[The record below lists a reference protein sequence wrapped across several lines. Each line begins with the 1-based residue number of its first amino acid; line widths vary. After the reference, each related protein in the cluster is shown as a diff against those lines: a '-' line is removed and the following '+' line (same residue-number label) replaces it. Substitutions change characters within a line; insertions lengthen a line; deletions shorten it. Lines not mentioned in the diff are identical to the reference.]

1 MPYRGDLFGDTMFR
15 HALSVDRLHV
25 LIEVRNDLIS
35 SEKEQLIWGT
45 KLAHAI
51 NSVKQEIDR

>member
-1 MPYRGDLFGDTMFR
+1 MFR

-35 SEKEQLIWGT
+35 SEKEQLIWGA

-51 NSVKQEIDR
+51 NSVKHEIDR